1 MIRQWE
7 DGRESMHVSVWCQQ
21 FNLHLPEWDVN
32 RYDLNWKKQVRAL
45 KAYYLEIWQEIS
57 EEMGVD
63 S

>member
-1 MIRQWE
+1 
-7 DGRESMHVSVWCQQ
+7 MHVSVWCQQ